1 MTKVLITGGS
11 GLLGNAISNILL
23 KNNYEVVW
31 LSREAGTKTMPNAQ
45 TIKKYK
51 WDVEKQFIDEA
62 AFENV
67 EHIIHLAGAGIADK
81 KWTDAYKN
89 EIINSRIKSSELL
102 FNYIIKLNVPIK
114 TFVGASAVGYYGAIQ
129 SEKLITE
136 EERPYTDFLAQ
147 ACIAWENSYTPII
160 DKGIRTP
167 IIRIG
172 VILST
177 HGGAYKK
184 MIPPFKFNLGSS
196 IGSGK
201 QYLPWIHINDVAN
214 IFVHVLQNTNLN
226 QTYNAVATELVN
238 MDTFT
243 SQLAKSI
250 HRLKFLP
257 KVPTFILKLVM
268 GESHLMVTEGLKI
281 SNQKIKMSGFK
292 FEFETLNAALKDLAK
307 N

>member
-1 MTKVLITGGS
+1 MAKVLITGGS
-11 GLLGNAISNILL
+11 GLLGKAISNILL

-31 LSREAGTKTMPNAQ
+31 LSREVDTHTTLNAQ

-51 WDVEKQFIDEA
+51 WDVEKQFIDDA

-81 KWTDAYKN
+81 KWTDAYKK
-89 EIINSRIKSSELL
+89 EIINSRVKSSELL
-102 FNYIIKLNVPIK
+102 FNYITKLNVPIK

-129 SEKLITE
+129 SDKLITE
-136 EERPYTDFLAQ
+136 DEKPYTDFLAQ
-147 ACIAWENSYTPII
+147 ACIAWEHSYKPIM

-177 HGGAYKK
+177 NGGAYKK
-184 MIPPFKFNLGSS
+184 MLPPFKFNLGSS

-214 IFVHVLQNTNLN
+214 IFVHVLQNSNLN
-226 QTYNAVATELVN
+226 QTYNAVATELVT

-281 SNQKIKMSGFK
+281 SNQKIKIEGFK

-307 N
+307 

>member
-1 MTKVLITGGS
+1 MAKVLITGGS

-31 LSREAGTKTMPNAQ
+31 LSREAGTKTMSYAQ
-45 TIKKYK
+45 IIKKYK

-67 EHIIHLAGAGIADK
+67 EQIIHLAGAGIADK

-102 FNYIIKLNVPIK
+102 FNYITKLNVPIK

-147 ACIAWENSYTPII
+147 ACIAWENSYKPII

-214 IFVHVLQNTNLN
+214 IFVHVLQNASLN
-226 QTYNAVATELVN
+226 QTYNAVGSELVT

-281 SNQKIKMSGFK
+281 SNQKIKTTSFK
-292 FEFETLNAALKDLAK
+292 FEFESLNAALKDLAK
-307 N
+307 

>member
-45 TIKKYK
+45 IIKKYK

-67 EHIIHLAGAGIADK
+67 EQIIHLAGAGIADK

-102 FNYIIKLNVPIK
+102 FNYITKLNAPIK

-147 ACIAWENSYTPII
+147 ACIAWENSYKPII

-214 IFVHVLQNTNLN
+214 IFVHVLQNASLN
-226 QTYNAVATELVN
+226 QTYNAVATELVT

-243 SQLAKSI
+243 KQLAKSI

-281 SNQKIKMSGFK
+281 SNQKIKTTGFK
-292 FEFETLNAALKDLAK
+292 FEFESLSQALNDLAK
-307 N
+307 